1 MSDVAFNS
9 VLTEVDSFSYDQC
22 ITLLEKISEVLRGRS
37 FAKSEADDLF
47 YSEKNMKH
55 LLRGAQAIKNGQ
67 GKEHE
72 LVEVE

>member
-22 ITLLEKISEVLRGRS
+22 VALLKKLSEVLKSRS
-37 FAKSEADDLF
+37 FAKEDDDLF
-47 YSEKNMKH
+47 YSEKNMQF

-67 GKEHE
+67 GKEHD
-72 LVEVE
+72 LIEVD